1 MTPDEHPIL
10 GKTEIE
16 RFLCACGFSGHGFMH
31 APMAAK
37 LLTELILDGASST
50 VDIGQFSIERF
61 RTGKLL
67 PNTPLL

>member
-16 RFLCACGFSGHGFMH
+16 GFLCACGFSGHGFMH

-37 LLTELILDGASST
+37 LLTELVLDGASST
-50 VDIGQFSIERF
+50 YPLEPFALERF
-61 RTGKLL
+61 RTGQLL
-67 PNTPLL
+67 ETTRLL